1 MFAMK
6 SERLILAFLL
16 TSIAGAY
23 QMGLKQTDWMLEKTN
38 SKILQNGTYITKNQ
52 LEQNYLRKDFVE
64 KDYLPRQEVEAGYVP
79 IAKLR
84 KLESTISELTEKAD
98 LVDSALKSDSRQL
111 MVKQIWHPKN
121 PEFYVGFMDF
131 MEGDDGPYAYIQI
144 SFVDSQPYQFTLR
157 KYNSPKNL
165 KFTYNG
171 ITYELATVLR
181 MQNGEVFVDAAL
193 SQSSSKDSHAH
204 VPPNGE
210 A

>member
-38 SKILQNGTYITKNQ
+38 SKILQNGTYITKGE
-52 LEQNYLRKDFVE
+52 LEQSYLRKDFVE
-64 KDYLPRQEVEAGYVP
+64 KGYLPRQEVEKGYVP
-79 IAKLR
+79 IAQLWE
-84 KLESTISELTEKAD
+84 LESIIKELREKAD
-98 LVDSALKSDSRQL
+98 LVDSALKRDSRQL

-131 MEGDDGPYAYIQI
+131 MEGDNGPYAYIQI

-157 KYNSPKNL
+157 KYNTPKNL

-171 ITYELATVLR
+171 IAYELATVLR
-181 MQNGEVFVDAAL
+181 MQNDEVFVDAAL
-193 SQSSSKDSHAH
+193 SQSSSKDSHTH
-204 VPPNGE
+204 VPSPRTR
-210 A
+210 